1 MTSFSLWRQ
10 LTTLWEFNF
19 FLVSKVKPITKFL
32 IYTRNRQNRPKRMTH
47 WVCLCVPIYCRLW
60 DPTANA
66 IMTNQT
72 KTTREVS
79 NSPFYHSDMKL
90 NVSTHLPHVRVKEA
104 TCMPRLSRS
113 FCQSGCQL
121 RFLIRKLWKLT
132 FRKKLLV
139 NDKTNSFLSNKYISQ
154 LLYKTLQTP
163 KVNFKNLVR

>member
-1 MTSFSLWRQ
+1 MQEMKKDNNMCKTNFITAKQKYLIVLQIPYIGVTSFSLWRQ

-60 DPTANA
+60 DPTASA

-113 FCQSGCQL
+113 FC
-121 RFLIRKLWKLT
+121 
-132 FRKKLLV
+132 
-139 NDKTNSFLSNKYISQ
+139 
-154 LLYKTLQTP
+154 
-163 KVNFKNLVR
+163 